1 MGEPMR
7 VLFVCV
13 GNCVRS
19 QMAEAIA
26 RHSHGDIIAPES
38 AGVTP
43 LGFIDRTA
51 KAVLHEKGISVHGQ
65 FSKGLQSEE
74 LKVPHL
80 IVNMSGIPGGSLFSS
95 LFAGKKFEDW
105 EVDDPF
111 GEDIELHRRIRD
123 DIEERVTLLAAQLR
137 TSVKDHSIDP
147 GRGSQ
152 R

>member
-1 MGEPMR
+1 MGEPIR

-26 RHSHGDIIAPES
+26 RHAHGDIIAPES

-43 LGFIDRTA
+43 VGFIDKTA
-51 KAVLHEKGISVHGQ
+51 RAVLQEKGISTHGQ

-74 LKVPHL
+74 LKTPHL
-80 IVNMSGIPGGSLFSS
+80 IINMSGIPGGSLFSQI
-95 LFAGKKFEDW
+95 FAGKKFEDW
-105 EVDDPF
+105 DVQDPF

-123 DIEERVTLLAAQLR
+123 SIETRVTLLAAQLR
-137 TSVKDHSIDP
+137 TSVRDNSVEP